1 MMCGGRS
8 GFTRSVTGFATPSLT
23 FCNSLRPSNVPVGV
37 ANLNRLCSSQ
47 PGWSASVIR
56 GNGAT
61 ITPRNWRQRS
71 KPVAAPPASITRGKL
86 ASPFPPP
93 SPRCPAKRRLP
104 RPSDAVPPPD
114 IPANYPSPLDGRI
127 PAALRGPGI
136 GAMPLSSGNAACAAG
151 PAAPVGPVCQ
161 RPYLVR
167 GDCGF
172 GNDLGLCGLEARDQ
186 GYLFKLRLTAKV
198 KRHIERCFFGG
209 TWVDAGAGWEG
220 MDGRL
225 RLTGWDRERRVV
237 ILRRPLQD
245 EVALTGQADG
255 QQVLAFIEDGD
266 AVKRYEYAVLVTS
279 LPHEILTV
287 AQLYRDRGDA
297 ENSFDELKNQWGW
310 GGFTTQD
317 LHRCQLTARAVAL
330 GYNG

>member
-1 MMCGGRS
+1 MLFRS
-8 GFTRSVTGFATPSLT
+8 
-23 FCNSLRPSNVPVGV
+23 
-37 ANLNRLCSSQ
+37 
-47 PGWSASVIR
+47 
-56 GNGAT
+56 
-61 ITPRNWRQRS
+61 
-71 KPVAAPPASITRGKL
+71 
-86 ASPFPPP
+86 
-93 SPRCPAKRRLP
+93 
-104 RPSDAVPPPD
+104 
-114 IPANYPSPLDGRI
+114 
-127 PAALRGPGI
+127 
-136 GAMPLSSGNAACAAG
+136 
-151 PAAPVGPVCQ
+151 
-161 RPYLVR
+161 VR

-172 GNDLGLCGLEARDQ
+172 GNDLGLRELEARDQ
-186 GYLFKLRLTAKV
+186 DYLFKLRLTAKV
-198 KRHIERCFFGG
+198 KRYIERRFFGG
-209 TWVDAGAGWEG
+209 TWTDAGAGWEG

-245 EVALTGQADG
+245 EVALAGQADG
-255 QQVLAFIEDGD
+255 QQVLAFIEEDD

-330 GYNG
+330 GYNWWSLFVRLAHPKARLEAITSRPLLLAGIAEKTCHARQERLTITPVHGKGGKAKDLLTEVSALLHEWKRDAEQLKLKTVWESACDYLIEVLTGFNWLVPGLEPPKKLAEAVPS